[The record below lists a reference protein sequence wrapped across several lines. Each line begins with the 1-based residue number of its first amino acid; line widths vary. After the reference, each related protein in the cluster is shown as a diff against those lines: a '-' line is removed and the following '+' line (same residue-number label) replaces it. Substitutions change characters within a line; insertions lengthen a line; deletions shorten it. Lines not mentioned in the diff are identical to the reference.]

1 MKSVKAM
8 LRKHESVLPQ
18 IVRRL
23 FEEER
28 NLIHNNQLLDTGKTL
43 LKKKHS
49 EGPVL
54 STGVGKQFKELHYK
68 SMILKC
74 DVANCCVIL
83 QNESVVKILNF
94 IEHNNKVSI
103 IGLELGNGKKKTCL
117 IARFNLQKLEYTQS
131 THLEVLVKEVG
142 LYQM

>member
-68 SMILKC
+68 SMILK
-74 DVANCCVIL
+74 
-83 QNESVVKILNF
+83 
-94 IEHNNKVSI
+94 
-103 IGLELGNGKKKTCL
+103 
-117 IARFNLQKLEYTQS
+117 
-131 THLEVLVKEVG
+131 
-142 LYQM
+142 